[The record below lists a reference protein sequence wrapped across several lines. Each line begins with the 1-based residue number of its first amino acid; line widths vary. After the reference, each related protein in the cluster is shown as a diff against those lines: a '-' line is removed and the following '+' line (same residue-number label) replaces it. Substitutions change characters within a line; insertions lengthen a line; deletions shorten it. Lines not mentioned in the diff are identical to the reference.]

1 MDTLHQ
7 QIADLKLEGMTNTDI
22 AKAVGCARQTVINY
36 LKDGEVVAYMDEVRQ
51 EVKKNATLKLESAL
65 SFAIKNIVDLSKNS
79 ENDKIRLMASESL
92 VDRVLGKPTTK
103 QEVVSISRKS
113 EKYDIEAELRELE
126 AMLESEE

>member
-1 MDTLHQ
+1 
-7 QIADLKLEGMTNTDI
+7 
-22 AKAVGCARQTVINY
+22 
-36 LKDGEVVAYMDEVRQ
+36 MDEVRQ